1 MAARKIGI
9 ASIERKARTNALEVE
24 HLLALAR
31 DADASVAP
39 VLRELS
45 ARHGWSSNER
55 VGKKR
60 VVPLGRWAEVVG
72 EYLEHGHAGI
82 VAMAKGRK
90 TRKTHAV
97 MCIDLLSELHT
108 PESVEA
114 LMRIG
119 KPVWRDPD
127 EDVELSLA
135 LANAFNLLL
144 SFRHAPVISDATR
157 SGIRGF
163 LHRLLQLR
171 LGDSERAS
179 CVCALRGV
187 GDAKSLEVIRAL
199 PPFEHPWAGLE
210 NLAIR
215 QIQRR
220 MKRAV

>member
-9 ASIERKARTNALEVE
+9 AAIERKAASNALEVE
-24 HLLALAR
+24 HLLSLAR

-45 ARHGWSSNER
+45 ARHGWSSSEW

-60 VVPLGRWAEVVG
+60 VVPLGRWAEVVS
-72 EYLEHGHAGI
+72 EYLERGHSGV
-82 VAMAKGRK
+82 VAMAKGRR
-90 TRKTHAV
+90 TRETHAV

-114 LMRIG
+114 LIRIG
-119 KPVWRDPD
+119 KPVWRDPT
-127 EDVELSLA
+127 EDVELALA

-144 SFRHAPVISDATR
+144 SFKHAPAIPDATR
-157 SGIRGF
+157 SSIRGF
-163 LHRLLQLR
+163 LHRLLELD
-171 LGDSERAS
+171 LDDSQRAS

-187 GDAKSLEVIRAL
+187 GDARSLDVIRAL

-215 QIQRR
+215 QITRR
-220 MKRAV
+220 NKRSS